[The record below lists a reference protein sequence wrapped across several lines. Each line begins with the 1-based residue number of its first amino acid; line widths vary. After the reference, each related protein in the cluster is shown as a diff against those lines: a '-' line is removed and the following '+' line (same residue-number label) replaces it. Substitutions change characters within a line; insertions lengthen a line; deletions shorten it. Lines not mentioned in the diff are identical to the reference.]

1 MAHAQGK
8 PADRNSAL
16 REGPADFERQ
26 VVAARKAVIAALASP
41 AAAQSLVAA
50 VDSFLRR
57 RLEAGAA
64 GDEQSPTFRTELHAT
79 RDLFVSGLAQLDE
92 SRLASLDL
100 TEFKA
105 RSYEAYSSN
114 RERSSAFLGRHATAG
129 SGQVWPGDLVPVI
142 SFSLVVYATN
152 PRQWLEASQRSHFWP
167 LCYAGR

>member
-26 VVAARKAVIAALASP
+26 VVAAREAVIATLASP

-64 GDEQSPTFRTELHAT
+64 GDEHSPSFRTELRAT
-79 RDLFVSGLAQLDE
+79 REVFVSGLAQLDA

-100 TEFKA
+100 TEFQA
-105 RSYEAYSSN
+105 RSYAAYSSN
-114 RERSSAFLGRHATAG
+114 RERSSAFLGRHAAG
-129 SGQVWPGDLVPVI
+129 SGQVRPEDLVPVI

-152 PRQWLEASQRSHFWP
+152 PQQWLEASQKSHFWP
-167 LCYAGR
+167 LCHALR